1 MNLQEELGL
10 NVEQQNSNQV
20 EEADV
25 SNPPPPDLVAIE
37 IANEPLV
44 SMGVA
49 PSESSA
55 EQVQVELQEV
65 FESLDSVSAPNMEN
79 NMNDSIEIVLERE
92 EIHGQAAPLETLDT
106 SSESPDIDPN
116 MSQFLEEHD
125 LDALEKS
132 TQELE
137 VIRSTFAREIL
148 EIEKLREN
156 LEVEIELHV
165 SVREDLNQWIS
176 ARKESFAW
184 KLTDKL
190 RSFER
195 DLSKDEV
202 DLKEFS
208 KNEPGLDFEF
218 GAKTRRW
225 VMKSIA
231 IPFLVISG
239 IIALIEIIRGNSGS
253 TNLPDPNNPAI
264 SIPTNN
270 LDIWLDEN
278 LGLTHQQID
287 IWLVVLMVM
296 IFIGVLFAFSRKTS
310 EYRQVVAEEVQL
322 TKVMEESVH
331 NVKNERERLDSLHPQ
346 VPQILELLSLG
357 LHKPW
362 EIDSKYLSF
371 EGEMPD
377 ASKIPESLDISVP
390 TQRSSSRV
398 FPQLVHGALNE
409 IQKPGWRQ
417 QAFERAIQR
426 LSESAGFG
434 GPNTALKELDMDHR
448 RSGKRQILVGLQG
461 KSEILTQ
468 VGDEL
473 VREFASTVQEK
484 VLPFAQPDV
493 ISLRP
498 DALAHL
504 LLTDNLV
511 GGVEEDVSPW
521 ESRLSE
527 IAQAGSPWSPSTF
540 SARGQMAARHEKKPE
555 SVFIASDRATQHAHK
570 EVSSFKEVVSGT
582 RPFEVSIRVD
592 LSEWCHPEEL
602 AIFQDYQPSEAELD
616 ERAKHENLAKQTI
629 EIATEGHENVAF

>member
-1 MNLQEELGL
+1 MNLQKELGF
-10 NVEQQNSNQV
+10 NVEPQNSDQV
-20 EEADV
+20 EEVDV
-25 SNPPPPDLVAIE
+25 SDSPISDLMEMAI
-37 IANEPLV
+37 AKEPLV
-44 SMGVA
+44 STEIV
-49 PSESSA
+49 PSESSS
-55 EQVQVELQEV
+55 EQVLVEHQEI
-65 FESLDSVSAPNMEN
+65 SK
-79 NMNDSIEIVLERE
+79 
-92 EIHGQAAPLETLDT
+92 
-106 SSESPDIDPN
+106 SSESATDLNVDN
-116 MSQFLEEHD
+116 DLNDSTEVVLEQEEIQRETELVGSSDASVESTETDSKMAQVLKEHD
-125 LDALEKS
+125 FDTLEKS
-132 TQELE
+132 AQELE
-137 VIRSTFAREIL
+137 ALRATFAEEII

-195 DLSKDEV
+195 DLSKDEAE
-202 DLKEFS
+202 LKEFS
-208 KNEPGLDFEF
+208 KNEPDLDFEF
-218 GAKTRRW
+218 GAKTRQW

-239 IIALIEIIRGNSGS
+239 IIALIEIVRENSGS
-253 TNLPDPNNPAI
+253 TNLPDPNNPAV

-270 LDIWLDEN
+270 LDIWLDKN
-278 LGLTHQQID
+278 LSLTHQQIN
-287 IWLVVLMVM
+287 IWLVALMIM

-310 EYRQVVAEEVQL
+310 EYRQVVAEEAQL
-322 TKVMEESVH
+322 TKKMEESVH

-362 EIDSKYLSF
+362 EIDAKYLAF
-371 EGEMPD
+371 EGEVPD

-390 TQRSSSRV
+390 TQKSSSRV

-434 GPNTALKELDMDHR
+434 EPNTALKELDSDHR
-448 RSGKRQILVGLQG
+448 RKGKRQILVGLQG

-511 GGVEEDVSPW
+511 SGVNEDVSPW

-540 SARGQMAARHEKKPE
+540 SARGQNAARHEKKPE

-602 AIFQDYQPSEAELD
+602 AIFQDYQPSAAELD
-616 ERAKHENLAKQTI
+616 ERVKRENLVKKTI

>member
-1 MNLQEELGL
+1 M
-10 NVEQQNSNQV
+10 EQQNSDQV
-20 EEADV
+20 EEVDV
-25 SNPPPPDLVAIE
+25 SNPPPPDLMEMAI
-37 IANEPLV
+37 AKEPLV
-44 SMGVA
+44 STEIA
-49 PSESSA
+49 PSESLS
-55 EQVQVELQEV
+55 ERVLVEL
-65 FESLDSVSAPNMEN
+65 P
-79 NMNDSIEIVLERE
+79 EI
-92 EIHGQAAPLETLDT
+92 PK
-106 SSESPDIDPN
+106 SSESVKDLN
-116 MSQFLEEHD
+116 MDNDLHDSTEVVLEQEENQRETELLGLSDASLESTDTDSKVTQVLEEHD
-125 LDALEKS
+125 FDTLEKS
-132 TQELE
+132 AQELE
-137 VIRSTFAREIL
+137 ALRSTFAEEIV

-195 DLSKDEV
+195 DLSKDEAKI
-202 DLKEFS
+202 KEFS
-208 KNEPGLDFEF
+208 KNEPDLDFEF
-218 GAKTRRW
+218 GAKTRQW

-239 IIALIEIIRGNSGS
+239 IILLIEIIRGNSGS

-270 LDIWLDEN
+270 LDIWLDEK
-278 LGLTHQQID
+278 LGLTHQQIN
-287 IWLVVLMVM
+287 IWLVALMVM
-296 IFIGVLFAFSRKTS
+296 IFIGVFLAFSRKTS
-310 EYRQVVAEEVQL
+310 EYRQVVAEEAQL
-322 TKVMEESVH
+322 TKVMEELVH

-362 EIDSKYLSF
+362 EIDSKFLAF

-390 TQRSSSRV
+390 TQKSSSRV
-398 FPQLVHGALNE
+398 FLQLVHGALNE

-434 GPNTALKELDMDHR
+434 EPNSALKELDSDHR
-448 RSGKRQILVGLQG
+448 RSGKRQILTELQG
-461 KSEILTQ
+461 KSEILIQ

-511 GGVEEDVSPW
+511 GGAEEDVSPW

-555 SVFIASDRATQHAHK
+555 SVFIASDRATQLAHK

-602 AIFQDYQPSEAELD
+602 AIFQDYQPSAAELD
-616 ERAKHENLAKQTI
+616 ERVKRENLVKKTI

>member
-1 MNLQEELGL
+1 M
-10 NVEQQNSNQV
+10 EQQNSDQV
-20 EEADV
+20 EEVDV
-25 SNPPPPDLVAIE
+25 SNPPPPDLMEMAI
-37 IANEPLV
+37 AKEPLV
-44 SMGVA
+44 STEIA
-49 PSESSA
+49 PSESLS
-55 EQVQVELQEV
+55 ERVLVEL
-65 FESLDSVSAPNMEN
+65 P
-79 NMNDSIEIVLERE
+79 EI
-92 EIHGQAAPLETLDT
+92 PK
-106 SSESPDIDPN
+106 SSESVKDLN
-116 MSQFLEEHD
+116 MDNDLHDSTEVVLEQEETQRETELLGLSDASLESTDTDSKVTQVLEEHD
-125 LDALEKS
+125 FDTLEKS
-132 TQELE
+132 AQELE
-137 VIRSTFAREIL
+137 ALRSTFAEEIV

-195 DLSKDEV
+195 DLSKDEAKI
-202 DLKEFS
+202 KEFS
-208 KNEPGLDFEF
+208 KNEPDLDFEF
-218 GAKTRRW
+218 GAKTRQW

-239 IIALIEIIRGNSGS
+239 IILLIEIIRGNSGS

-270 LDIWLDEN
+270 LDIWLDEK
-278 LGLTHQQID
+278 LGLTHQPIK
-287 IWLVVLMVM
+287 L
-296 IFIGVLFAFSRKTS
+296 
-310 EYRQVVAEEVQL
+310 
-322 TKVMEESVH
+322 VH

-362 EIDSKYLSF
+362 EIDSKFLAF

-390 TQRSSSRV
+390 TQKSSSRV
-398 FPQLVHGALNE
+398 FLQLVHGALNE

-434 GPNTALKELDMDHR
+434 EPNSALKELDSDHR
-448 RSGKRQILVGLQG
+448 RSGKRQILTELQG
-461 KSEILTQ
+461 KSEILIQ

-511 GGVEEDVSPW
+511 GGAEEDVSPW

-555 SVFIASDRATQHAHK
+555 SVFIASDRATQLAHK

-602 AIFQDYQPSEAELD
+602 AIFQDYQPSAAELD
-616 ERAKHENLAKQTI
+616 ERVKRENLVKKTI